1 MKNNKAPPDP
11 ESDSPIVE
19 ELRQKLGIGRYRDST
34 EKHAKEYL
42 TRVLTETGGDRITAA
57 AIAGLNR
64 THLQALI
71 KRFKVEV
78 KPNLKNRGR
87 RRMKSIEQAKEI
99 LQRVS
104 GSEQAE
110 ASEATVENDVDW

>member
-1 MKNNKAPPDP
+1 MNKNEAPPDP

-19 ELRQKLGIGRYRDST
+19 ELRQKLGIQRYRDST
-34 EKHAKEYL
+34 EDHAKEYL

-71 KRFKVEV
+71 KRFKVNV

-99 LQRVS
+99 LQKVS
-104 GSEQAE
+104 GDEE
-110 ASEATVENDVDW
+110 AREAASTNDVDW